1 MHFLFMKLTTK
12 WGREAELWKLSR
24 QNQNIKTTII
34 WTDESQRERFS
45 KWKFSSELK
54 ATANYNEA
62 NIQRVEQTETMTM
75 MKYTIIGINGFDV
88 KIKRNDP
95 LKRANVCQS
104 CEKAEVIFLAISN
117 RKANGL
123 RLEVNWF
130 DQN

>member
-1 MHFLFMKLTTK
+1 M
-12 WGREAELWKLSR
+12 
-24 QNQNIKTTII
+24 
-34 WTDESQRERFS
+34 
-45 KWKFSSELK
+45 K

-104 CEKAEVIFLAISN
+104 CEKAEVIFLARSN

-123 RLEVNWF
+123 RLEVN
-130 DQN
+130 